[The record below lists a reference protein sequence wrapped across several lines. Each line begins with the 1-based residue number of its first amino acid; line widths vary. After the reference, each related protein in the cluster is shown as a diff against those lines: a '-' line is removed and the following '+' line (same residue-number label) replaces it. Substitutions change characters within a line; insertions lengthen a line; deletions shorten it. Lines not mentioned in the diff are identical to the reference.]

1 MSATQLCLVKTTE
14 PVLVP
19 WELVPTTTV
28 RALKDGKG
36 LIVKQASQID
46 EKCVVLNEHPTCRI
60 FVYFFTHK

>member
-1 MSATQLCLVKTTE
+1 MSAQLCLVKTTE
-14 PVLVP
+14 PVLIS

-36 LIVKQASQID
+36 LTVKQASQID
-46 EKCVVLNEHPTCRI
+46 EKCVVLNENPNCRI